1 MHRTSVCVIVY
12 VNRSHTQI
20 AIRVACTIYA
30 CDRVAQRMI
39 NTYTGAMEQRDKAG
53 SVSSESVHD
62 GQTLGVFYEEQL
74 EKDCYLVAAIFYSFE
89 GAGGPLE
96 QRIWRQ
102 QRRLS
107 PKQRREIVE
116 SFDFYPKQAF
126 QDEDRRRIPWG
137 RLSVEAKA
145 VKTSVEDVN
154 ELKPPSSDIIER
166 AARGHDLAGFRSIR
180 DFMAHGELLQATHA
194 YLLAVANRSLTPTQ
208 DVADYLGVDNQRAKN
223 LVQRARRA
231 GYFDSESNLPT
242 PAALALAEKYWSL
255 GEGRR

>member
-1 MHRTSVCVIVY
+1 
-12 VNRSHTQI
+12 
-20 AIRVACTIYA
+20 
-30 CDRVAQRMI
+30 
-39 NTYTGAMEQRDKAG
+39 MEQRDKAG

-62 GQTLGVFYEEQL
+62 GQTLGVFYEERL

-102 QRRLS
+102 QWALT
-107 PKQRREIVE
+107 PEQRREIVE
-116 SFDFYPKQAF
+116 RFDFHPKQPF

-137 RLSVEAKA
+137 RLTVEARA

-154 ELKPPSSDIIER
+154 ELRPPPSDIIER
-166 AARGHDLAGFRSIR
+166 AASGRDLAGFRSIR
-180 DFMAHGELLQATHA
+180 DFIAHGELLQATHA

-208 DVADYLGVDNQRAKN
+208 DVADCLEVDNQRAKN

-231 GYFDSESNLPT
+231 GYFDSDSNLPT
-242 PAALALAEKYWSL
+242 PAAIALANEYWRL
-255 GEGRR
+255 GSAEGKSK